1 MTARKWSATAIE
13 RWNCYAKWHKDAM
26 CIGGDIL
33 ANAKDRYMTIVDRRA
48 PRVAIQITEI
58 AVDAKR
64 KTRRRQSVAHLT
76 VTNLSG
82 EEETG
87 IIIRA
92 IEKAGGR

>member
-1 MTARKWSATAIE
+1 V
-13 RWNCYAKWHKDAM
+13 AKEKQKN
-26 CIGGDIL
+26 I
-33 ANAKDRYMTIVDRRA
+33 TIIDRRA

-58 AVDAKR
+58 SGDGK
-64 KTRRRQSVAHLT
+64 KGTRRRQVVAHLT

-82 EEETG
+82 EDAKR